1 MTGRQRRLIVLAVL
15 AIAVVSMPIFSQ
27 GLMTP
32 QEIAFLQAYPEDG
45 SAESQYILGIS
56 YERGLGVPWDQ
67 TESVR
72 WYRLAADQGH
82 AGAQVSLGVR
92 YGTGDGV
99 PKDDAEVVRWFRLAA
114 DQGDADAQHALG
126 IMYSDGL
133 GGLQQDSAKA
143 HRLYQLAA
151 EQGHFRAMIL
161 LGDQYWMGEGVPQ
174 DLVQAHMWLSL
185 AEFHESNQSVETPA
199 ALAPEMSVS
208 QAVALMMTPA
218 QIAEAQRFAREWV
231 AAHPREP

>member
-1 MTGRQRRLIVLAVL
+1 M
-15 AIAVVSMPIFSQ
+15 
-27 GLMTP
+27 
-32 QEIAFLQAYPEDG
+32 
-45 SAESQYILGIS
+45 
-56 YERGLGVPWDQ
+56 
-67 TESVR
+67 
-72 WYRLAADQGH
+72 
-82 AGAQVSLGVR
+82 
-92 YGTGDGV
+92 
-99 PKDDAEVVRWFRLAA
+99 PKDDAEAVRWFRLAA
-114 DQGDADAQHALG
+114 DQGDPVAQFSLGVMYAAGLGGLQQDDTEAVQWYQQAADQDNANAQHALG
-126 IMYSDGL
+126 IMYAVGL

-218 QIAEAQRFAREWV
+218 QIAEAQRFARELV